1 MAEELKPPAS
11 FGRPD
16 INECMSYLKEKLR
29 GAPMDGNEKRNRMY
43 CGNLISALKKDYPNH
58 DPVVGV
64 KRLINIAFADSW
76 HSSKAVGF
84 EYFYYKKGTLI
95 QLGLS
100 QRPDKPR
107 SPYTVIMPKNEQKA

>member
-1 MAEELKPPAS
+1 MAEELKPRVDKR
-11 FGRPD
+11 RPD
-16 INECMSYLKEKLR
+16 VTECMEYLKAKLR
-29 GAPMDGNEKRNRMY
+29 GAPMDGNDKRNRMY

-95 QLGLS
+95 QLGLA
-100 QRPDKPR
+100 QRPEKSR
-107 SPYTVIMPKNEQKA
+107 SPYTVIMPKNEQ